1 MKKTIW
7 MSSTLLLGLA
17 LASSTSM
24 AAAYAAGRDDGV
36 ETVLVTGARL
46 VTQTIPVKAAFS
58 SSAIT
63 QEEIRNASPGATT
76 TVQTLLNQVPSIQ
89 AVTSGPAGMRT
100 NVTFRA
106 FNDGQF
112 GQTFDGVG
120 LNDAFNAGTSN
131 AASNR
136 NNTLLMPQ
144 SIDGIDVHRG
154 INNPAVNTYNS
165 LGGTIN
171 YVPRRPGETMGADI
185 GASYGSFGT
194 FSYHATVNFGDWDGY
209 RQLIS
214 FQHDYSDGWLKN
226 TQDHN
231 NNFYYAG
238 EDNFN
243 GGNSKIYAYLVYNTN
258 QGYTPH
264 SMPEAL
270 IGQHGWDYQWPT
282 SWAYSFN
289 DDTNMLAIVGYSSKI
304 NDVLSV
310 DAKFFGASNDYRR
323 TSFAN
328 PDHLKSATQPY
339 ELPNKPTGYAWW
351 LPGRGTPI
359 PMAYDPEAMF
369 GSVHAGVDYHFYG
382 YQTNTGGA
390 KMKLT
395 ATLPHNTITVGGDF
409 SYSQLHS
416 REYWY
421 GKFNMPNIVG
431 YNDAWDEHDDRL
443 LASAYVQDDIHF
455 WHDRVHIVPG
465 VKYLFA
471 HTTDSDSLGFYYST
485 PGSVAGDEHY
495 VSPTVGASVEVVKN
509 LVLYGAFGQNV
520 KFPDINAYYN
530 AFQTDNNGNFVTVP
544 VTAKPEYVNDYEAGI
559 RYKRGGF
566 TGAVNI
572 YQENFR
578 NIFITKTDP
587 SFGPVVDA
595 QWRRGALS
603 RPRTTV
609 DR

>member
-7 MSSTLLLGLA
+7 MSSTLLVGFV
-17 LASSTSM
+17 LASSAFVPGAM
-24 AAAYAAGRDDGV
+24 AAGNDDGV
-36 ETVLVTGARL
+36 ETVLVTGARV
-46 VTQTIPVKAAFS
+46 VTQTIPVKSAFS

-112 GQTFDGVG
+112 GQTFDGIG

-144 SIDGIDVHRG
+144 NIDGIEVHRG

-171 YVPRRPGETMGADI
+171 YIPRQPGETMGADI

-194 FSYHATVNFGDWDGY
+194 FNYHATVNFGDWDGY

-214 FQHDYSDGWLKN
+214 FQHDYSGGWLKN

-282 SWAYSFN
+282 SWGLFRQRRHQHARHRRLQLE
-289 DDTNMLAIVGYSSKI
+289 DQRRVVRRCE
-304 NDVLSV
+304 VLRCLERLS
-310 DAKFFGASNDYRR
+310 
-323 TSFAN
+323 
-328 PDHLKSATQPY
+328 PHLLRQSGPS
-339 ELPNKPTGYAWW
+339 EE
-351 LPGRGTPI
+351 R
-359 PMAYDPEAMF
+359 DP
-369 GSVHAGVDYHFYG
+369 
-382 YQTNTGGA
+382 
-390 KMKLT
+390 
-395 ATLPHNTITVGGDF
+395 
-409 SYSQLHS
+409 
-416 REYWY
+416 
-421 GKFNMPNIVG
+421 
-431 YNDAWDEHDDRL
+431 
-443 LASAYVQDDIHF
+443 
-455 WHDRVHIVPG
+455 
-465 VKYLFA
+465 
-471 HTTDSDSLGFYYST
+471 
-485 PGSVAGDEHY
+485 
-495 VSPTVGASVEVVKN
+495 
-509 LVLYGAFGQNV
+509 
-520 KFPDINAYYN
+520 
-530 AFQTDNNGNFVTVP
+530 
-544 VTAKPEYVNDYEAGI
+544 
-559 RYKRGGF
+559 
-566 TGAVNI
+566 
-572 YQENFR
+572 
-578 NIFITKTDP
+578 
-587 SFGPVVDA
+587 
-595 QWRRGALS
+595 AL
-603 RPRTTV
+603 
-609 DR
+609 